1 MSFNILN
8 IGDRVL
14 VDNSVV
20 SREMHSHLPYANAT
34 FNHCDE
40 IRIPIQTQDIYTLP
54 SESYLYIEGRLTNDG
69 KESNTLRFINN
80 GLMHL
85 FDEIRYEIG
94 GCVIDRVRNLGITT
108 TMKNYASFTQTES
121 NRYNC
126 IGWSINDTPTV
137 ADKAGNFN
145 VCIPLKL
152 VLGFF
157 EDFTKI
163 LINIRQELVLIRSST
178 DLNAVMSTVETELKP
193 KVEIFKLIWK
203 MPHIQVSDS
212 EKLRLYKF
220 IENGSSLELAYRSWE
235 YHEIPL
241 LPQTMKFNWNVKT
254 TSLLER
260 PRFVLF
266 ALQTAKKNAIKEE
279 NSYFDHCNLTNLKLF
294 LNSEMY
300 PYDNLNLNFSK
311 RHYALAYEMYAQ
323 FQPSYYYKSIGDP
336 CLTMLQ
342 FCAVA
347 PIFVIDC
354 SRQNESIKSGSVDMR
369 IEIETNKNIPANT
382 TAYCIIIHDR
392 IVKYNPLTNVVQMF

>member
-1 MSFNILN
+1 
-8 IGDRVL
+8 
-14 VDNSVV
+14 
-20 SREMHSHLPYANAT
+20 MHSHLPYANAT

-54 SESYLYIEGRLTNDG
+54 SKSYLYIEGRLTNDG

-85 FDEIRYEIG
+85 FDEIRYEIR

-126 IGWSINDTPTV
+126 IGWSTDTPTV
-137 ADKAGNFN
+137 ADRVGNFN

-152 VLGFF
+152 VLEFF

-220 IENGSSLELAYRSWE
+220 IKNGSSLELAYRSWE

-254 TSLLER
+254 TSLL
-260 PRFVLF
+260 
-266 ALQTAKKNAIKEE
+266 
-279 NSYFDHCNLTNLKLF
+279 
-294 LNSEMY
+294 
-300 PYDNLNLNFSK
+300 
-311 RHYALAYEMYAQ
+311 
-323 FQPSYYYKSIGDP
+323 
-336 CLTMLQ
+336 
-342 FCAVA
+342 
-347 PIFVIDC
+347 
-354 SRQNESIKSGSVDMR
+354 
-369 IEIETNKNIPANT
+369 
-382 TAYCIIIHDR
+382 
-392 IVKYNPLTNVVQMF
+392 

>member
-1 MSFNILN
+1 MSYNILD
-8 IGDRVL
+8 IGDHVL

-54 SESYLYIEGRLTNDG
+54 SESYLYIEGRITDDG
-69 KESNTLRFINN
+69 KESATLKFVNN
-80 GLMHL
+80 GLMYL

-108 TMKNYASFTQTES
+108 TLKNFASLTQSES
-121 NRYNC
+121 NRYKS
-126 IGWSINDTPTV
+126 IGWSVSDPPAFVDTKG
-137 ADKAGNFN
+137 DFS

-152 VLGFF
+152 LLGFPA
-157 EDFTKI
+157 DFTKI
-163 LINIRQELVLIRSST
+163 LVNIRQELVLIRSST
-178 DLNAVMSTVETELKP
+178 DLNAVTSTMENTKP
-193 KVEIFKLIWK
+193 KVEIFKIIWK

-220 IENGSSLELAYRSWE
+220 IENGSNLELAFRSWE

-241 LPQTMKFNWNVKT
+241 VPETMKFNWNVKT

-266 ALQTAKKNAIKEE
+266 ALQTAKKNAIKE
-279 NSYFDHCNLTNLKLF
+279 NASHFNHCHITNLKLF

-300 PYDNLNLNFSK
+300 PYDNVNLNFDK
-311 RHYALAYEMYAQ
+311 RHFAIAYEMYAQ
-323 FQPSYYYKSIGDP
+323 FQRSYYYK
-336 CLTMLQ
+336 T
-342 FCAVA
+342 FC
-347 PIFVIDC
+347 
-354 SRQNESIKSGSVDMR
+354 
-369 IEIETNKNIPANT
+369 
-382 TAYCIIIHDR
+382 YCI
-392 IVKYNPLTNVVQMF
+392 